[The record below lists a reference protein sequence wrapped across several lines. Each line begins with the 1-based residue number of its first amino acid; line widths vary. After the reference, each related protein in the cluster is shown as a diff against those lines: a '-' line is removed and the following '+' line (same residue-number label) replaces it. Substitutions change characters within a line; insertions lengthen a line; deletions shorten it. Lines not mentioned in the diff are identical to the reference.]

1 MSPRLRTATPLGR
14 RPFVTRLVPQAL
26 SLSLI
31 AVAATAEPPRR
42 TAFLRAA
49 DCRDC
54 EISTIA
60 ALNLPETGVEA
71 YSAKLLD
78 PKGVQGVVVTLLSD
92 GTRVSEEELVARERD
107 VYRERYGILTREL
120 ARRLEKTPADEAIN
134 IWIWTDVEV
143 PRAEKERFS
152 EDPAAG
158 EAHDDEV
165 RALLE
170 RAAEPVLGALREL
183 RAEVL
188 EQGLDSP
195 LIRARLRAGDVRALA
210 KVPSVKVVGED
221 AYPGEPQTTAW
232 APTVRTSLAHWI
244 SDGDVPACVLEGEQP
259 NSYTNLQ
266 VAGIAAPAGAT
277 GGHMFGTLGVIRN
290 TLGPT
295 MTVSNQVFVGNWNGY
310 MPTAAAPSTEQWCLN
325 NGSVAINFSWS
336 FSSGAPGA
344 QSGSDAQKDFLT
356 KRFPYPLFVKAA
368 GNSGA
373 IAGSDTVHNR
383 SFNSLIVGASN
394 DMGTSTIFDDTQA
407 GFSSWRN
414 PTSLHNDFELPNVV
428 APGVNLDAAGQT
440 GLSGTSFAAPVTTG
454 AVMLAARADMATFR
468 LWPEML
474 RAVVTATAVHNID
487 GAALTRLPSADI
499 RDGAGLVNSF
509 YGAYLGLPGNFRAP
523 GSAAASMGRHR
534 KTLLFS
540 SDFDAAGN
548 GFDVYQIQA
557 ASTGRMRVAIAFD
570 STGTCG
576 NSGCTDVL
584 DADLDLHVRNS
595 AGQMVCSSV
604 TFDSSW
610 EVCDFPVAAGQTFTA
625 RLKKWATNASSTYF
639 GIAWFN
645 WVEGNE

>member
-1 MSPRLRTATPLGR
+1 MSPRSRTAAGTDR

-26 SLSLI
+26 SLGLI
-31 AVAATAEPPRR
+31 AVTAAAEPPRR
-42 TAFLRAA
+42 AAFLRAA
-49 DCRDC
+49 DCREC

-78 PKGVQGVVVTLLSD
+78 PKGVGGVVVTLLPD
-92 GTRVSEEELVARERD
+92 GTRVSEEELVKRERD

-120 ARRLEKTPADEAIN
+120 ARRLEKTSPDEAIN
-134 IWIWTDVEV
+134 VWIWTDVEV

-158 EAHDDEV
+158 EAYDDEV
-165 RALLE
+165 RAVLA
-170 RAAEPVLGALREL
+170 RASEPVLGWLREL
-183 RAEVL
+183 KSEVL
-188 EQGLDSP
+188 DPGLDSP
-195 LIRARLRAGDVRALA
+195 LIRARMRAGDVRALA
-210 KVPSVKVVGED
+210 KLPSVKVVGED
-221 AYPGEPQTTAW
+221 AYPGEPQSTAW
-232 APTVRTSLAHWI
+232 APTVRAPFAQWF
-244 SDGDVPACVLEGEQP
+244 SDGNVPACVLEGEQP
-259 NSYTNLQ
+259 SSYTNLQ
-266 VAGIAAPAGAT
+266 VADIAAPAGPT
-277 GGHMFGTLGVIRN
+277 TGHMFGVLGVIRN
-290 TLGPT
+290 TLGPS
-295 MTVSNQVFVGNWNGY
+295 MTFSNQVFVGNWNGY
-310 MPTAAAPSTEQWCLN
+310 TPTAAAPSAEQWCLN
-325 NGSVAINFSWS
+325 NNSVAINFSWS
-336 FSSGAPGA
+336 FSDGSPGA
-344 QSGSDAQKDFLT
+344 QSGADAQKDFLT

-373 IAGSDTVHNR
+373 VSGKDTVHNR
-383 SFNSLIVGASN
+383 SFNSLIVGAS
-394 DMGTSTIFDDTQA
+394 DDRGTSTVFDDIQA
-407 GFSSWRN
+407 GFSAWRN
-414 PTSLHNDFELPNVV
+414 PTSLHNDFELPHVV
-428 APGVNLDAAGQT
+428 APGVNLDAAGAT
-440 GLSGTSFAAPVTTG
+440 GLFGTSFAAPVTTG

-474 RAVVTATAVHNID
+474 RAVVTATAVHNVD
-487 GAALTRLPSADI
+487 GAALTRLPTGDI

-509 YGAYLGLPGNFRAP
+509 YAAYLGLPSNFRAP

-534 KTLLFS
+534 KTLFFS

-548 GFDVYQIQA
+548 GFDMYRLQA

-584 DADLDLHVRNS
+584 DADLDLHVRNA

-610 EVCDFPVAAGQTFTA
+610 EVCDFPVTAGETFTA